1 MHFDKDCSEFYSK
14 ETFMEI
20 VEFLKKS
27 LESPISDQE
36 QKKLEDAIPS
46 DKKLVM
52 AEVYKILKD
61 SPITA
66 EADSAA

>member
-14 ETFMEI
+14 ETIMAI
-20 VEFLKKS
+20 VKFLKKS